1 MVQPNGIVFWN
12 FQTISFFGNFNFFF
26 EVRGHFDVFLTRS
39 SHNKGPTTDWI
50 VHFYCPKVPLSI
62 GTTLGA
68 LGSVVPKSVFH
79 TRGSNHPITPNPAL
93 FFSRSSCLVRLAIC
107 SVARWVR
114 LATSSLNA
122 FAAANSVVATPL

>member
-1 MVQPNGIVFWN
+1 LG
-12 FQTISFFGNFNFFF
+12 TLTFFF

-68 LGSVVPKSVFH
+68 LG
-79 TRGSNHPITPNPAL
+79 
-93 FFSRSSCLVRLAIC
+93 
-107 SVARWVR
+107 
-114 LATSSLNA
+114 
-122 FAAANSVVATPL
+122 